1 MNEKHRIRDDL
12 INEHHVLSMSLG
24 YLCKGF
30 FLGVLTYRFVLRRWR
45 KDWPRIE
52 ALKRRIEGE

>member
-1 MNEKHRIRDDL
+1 MRRKHSSRDDL
-12 INEHHVLSMSLG
+12 IAEHHVLSMSLN

-52 ALKRRIEGE
+52 ALKMRIEGE